1 MSEPGFAFPP
11 GGMNARDR
19 ARFSHLDESGYCKTC
34 GHFACNLCLNTRLCM
49 ISTVYSS
56 PATSD
61 SFEDEAIRVVDS
73 LIEKARRGK

>member
-11 GGMNARDR
+11 GGMNARGSTY
-19 ARFSHLDESGYCKTC
+19 ARF
-34 GHFACNLCLNTRLCM
+34 
-49 ISTVYSS
+49 STVYSS
-56 PATSD
+56 LRSTATSD